1 MLIVKKIHS
10 TAVLNILQQLTEK
23 FVKKVCVSK
32 GMPEHIVNKSGG
44 KIFTFGSFRL
54 GVYGP
59 GQLLSPNHPCLEFA
73 VTIAPHR
80 PFLLMSLSMSYR
92 IRY

>member
-1 MLIVKKIHS
+1 MLIAKKIHS

-32 GMPEHIVNKSGG
+32 GMPDHIVNKSGG

-59 GQLLSPNHPCLEFA
+59 GQLLSPNHPCWESPLRRLQLLYSSLAIFIDVTFA
-73 VTIAPHR
+73 A
-80 PFLLMSLSMSYR
+80 L
-92 IRY
+92 

>member
-1 MLIVKKIHS
+1 MLIVKKTHS

-59 GQLLSPNHPCLEFA
+59 GQLLSSIVL
-73 VTIAPHR
+73 VSS
-80 PFLLMSLSMSYR
+80 FLWRLLLIEYFF
-92 IRY
+92 IDVAFNFL